1 MSIYKDYFEN
11 IIPEKD
17 NRQFSDSII
26 NSKKTKIRI
35 NGKKITALIV
45 AAVTTAAIT
54 ITGYA
59 SGWDYGAV
67 FGQIFGEKAVNI
79 EPHIVSEAT
88 EICDDIDHLDFEV
101 VAAAADRQSVH
112 IIVDIIP
119 QRDVLLE
126 KLTIEQ
132 YEEYL
137 SNILDDLK
145 FGAYY
150 DDAGAGTGSYTII
163 DRTDEKL
170 RISYMSTHEGN
181 LNGQKVMIYA
191 HGRSPL
197 SITGINESGFYT
209 GNNEYWR
216 AEFTADLEGKELE
229 YPADLTYTGNYGGT
243 FHINKIVVTPIG
255 IYACGDKN
263 NNRDLLSV
271 KEEYSLNI
279 EHKNTYPVINNGE
292 NTNEKEIS
300 AENRLKYYSLS
311 SNYLGENIG
320 EDMIALIFREPI
332 NPEDITA
339 VVIDGTVI
347 ELK

>member
-1 MSIYKDYFEN
+1 MSIYKDFFEN
-11 IIPEKD
+11 VTPEK
-17 NRQFSDSII
+17 NNEKFAESII
-26 NSKKTKIRI
+26 NAEKPKMKISP
-35 NGKKITALIV
+35 KKITAAAV
-45 AAVTTAAIT
+45 AAATAAAVTV
-54 ITGYA
+54 TGYA

-79 EPHIVSEAT
+79 ETSIVPEAT
-88 EICDDIDHLDFEV
+88 QICDDIDHLDFEI
-101 VAAAADRQSVH
+101 VAAAADKQSVL

-126 KLTIEQ
+126 KLTLEQ

-137 SNILDDLK
+137 SDICDDLK

-170 RISYMSTHEGN
+170 RLSYMSTHEGN

-197 SITGINESGFYT
+197 SINGINKSGFYT

-255 IYACGDKN
+255 IYACGEKSN
-263 NNRDLLSV
+263 SRDLLSV

-300 AENRLKYYSLS
+300 EENRLKYYSLS
-311 SNYLGENIG
+311 SGYLGKNNG

-332 NPEDITA
+332 TPEDITA
-339 VVIDGTVI
+339 VVIGGTVI